1 MRFRRQQTI
10 RFLRSVAVGAL
21 VGIVFSILFVVLP
34 SAGLIVLI
42 SSLDMGWDLQWIP
55 STPVLMG
62 LGALVGGGF
71 SAILF
76 IKDQYV
82 PYVEP
87 VQDFEEDD
95 EHDFPDRRG

>member
-21 VGIVFSILFVVLP
+21 VGIVFAILFVILP
-34 SAGLIVLI
+34 SAALILLV

-55 STPVLMG
+55 STPVLMA
-62 LGALVGGGF
+62 LGALIGGAF

-87 VQDFEEDD
+87 VQDFEDDDEDD
-95 EHDFPDRRG
+95 FPGKLN